1 MDHPTENSR
10 GVQSI
15 LKEFTG
21 LDTIVSHLGK
31 IDSKEV
37 ENVSPE
43 TLTGYVAF
51 GALMC
56 YTTTQDSTAGEGAAE
71 LANAW
76 DRIAN
81 TLGVGARSEAPT
93 ASAG

>member
-37 ENVSPE
+37 ENVSP
-43 TLTGYVAF
+43 
-51 GALMC
+51 
-56 YTTTQDSTAGEGAAE
+56 
-71 LANAW
+71 
-76 DRIAN
+76 
-81 TLGVGARSEAPT
+81 
-93 ASAG
+93 

>member
-1 MDHPTENSR
+1 
-10 GVQSI
+10 
-15 LKEFTG
+15 
-21 LDTIVSHLGK
+21 
-31 IDSKEV
+31 
-37 ENVSPE
+37 
-43 TLTGYVAF
+43 
-51 GALMC
+51 MC